1 MNQSMSGRR
10 PSSVKQSTA
19 HHPSSDNGKQT
30 AGCCFH
36 SHFLKYFCLQCL
48 ARCCNEKHLVVKV
61 TLQECWHA
69 FPFFVRSR
77 TMLKWEALGK
87 NTSAFAQYKLFH
99 NLFDVKF
106 KSVFKYIV
114 GNIYFNW
121 RKKIAFD
128 DFLKYFFCG
137 SPSKV
142 ILQDWYLRSVQ
153 APWDYETKICCQ
165 LGKCRSVM
173 QLQISNFFT

>member
-1 MNQSMSGRR
+1 MWLENSCQDSRWIKACLEVSNNQHHTIPPLTMTNKLQGVVSAATFWSIFDFGLIFFEYHLL
-10 PSSVKQSTA
+10 STWPLFA
-19 HHPSSDNGKQT
+19 M
-30 AGCCFH
+30 
-36 SHFLKYFCLQCL
+36 
-48 ARCCNEKHLVVKV
+48 
-61 TLQECWHA
+61 
-69 FPFFVRSR
+69 SR
-77 TMLKWEALGK
+77 TMLQWEALGK

-142 ILQDWYLRSVQ
+142 ILQEWYLRSVQ

-173 QLQISNFFT
+173 QLQISNFFTYKV